1 MEKKEVLKKISVE
14 SAVKQEI
21 DMIAAYERRHVYQ
34 LVAEML
40 KLYKHVNSKPVVR
53 KKVVKDVPVS
63 EFIGFDYHIKDYSP
77 T

>member
-1 MEKKEVLKKISVE
+1 MAEKKKFDKISVE
-14 SAVKQEI
+14 PNVKQEI
-21 DMIAAYERRHVYQ
+21 DIIAAKERRHVYQ

-53 KKVVKDVPVS
+53 KKVVKDIPVS
-63 EFIGFDYHIKDYSP
+63 EFIAPDYYIKDLSL